1 MSHPLRVVHV
11 EQNATHAESVCH
23 LLVTEWQTCMV
34 TRIDRPDDLSSVLR
48 TRSIDLVLSDFSH
61 GSLDKW
67 DVLTRIRDIDPE
79 IPLVYL
85 SDAVDEGVIVE
96 ALQKGAADYVFK
108 ERPERLI
115 AAIRGALEG
124 ARNRR
129 DCSRTAQLIRNQL
142 EAIDKARDAICI
154 TDSHG
159 HITYA
164 NDCAKEMF
172 GLIDHPDN
180 PFLDSLFGFQN
191 RTALAEAFVQ
201 LRTTG
206 FWSGELPLVLPNAAA
221 RFIVS
226 RWTLIRD
233 SQNRPKSILCIST
246 DITDHKKLESRLLP
260 PQQGAGMGSFADGVA
275 QDLNQILKPILIAVI
290 QLQRRVRG
298 AEFRH
303 LLGIIDACTR
313 HGLSLTNHVLAYA
326 KGVDSERQE
335 VKPDLLIQEVVGLLR
350 EAFSDS
356 VNIETVIQ
364 KNLWSISAN
373 STQLSQ
379 VLINLG
385 LHARDAMADAGV
397 LTFRACNVQVDAAL
411 AEATPGARP
420 GPHVLITVSDTGF
433 GIPPELMDRVLDP
446 GLPVLAGSSGG
457 NDTFPDLSTVR
468 GIVQGIGGFLQVES
482 VHGMGTEFIL
492 HLPAMVQPDDADE
505 LDLKPF
511 VRTTDGRGETIL
523 LIDEQSDGRD
533 LVQTFL
539 ESHGYRVLVVEN
551 SAAALKLFH
560 DRHHDVQIVLT
571 DAIMA
576 DHDRAELVSQIQ
588 GVRPDI
594 RIIAIGGCAGDG
606 ESMKTMDGV
615 SFFPRP
621 LTGLELLAAV
631 RQVLAET

>member
-11 EQNATHAESVCH
+11 EQNATYAESVRQ
-23 LLVTEWQTCMV
+23 LLVPEWPDCIV
-34 TRIDRPDDLSSVLR
+34 TRVDRPDDLPSIR
-48 TRSIDLVLSDFSH
+48 HTRSIDLVLSDFSH

-67 DVLTRIRDIDPE
+67 DVLTQIRAIDPE
-79 IPLVYL
+79 IPLVFL
-85 SDAVDEGVIVE
+85 SDTVDEGVIVE
-96 ALQKGAADYVFK
+96 ALQNGAADYVFK
-108 ERPERLI
+108 ERPERLKG
-115 AAIRGALEG
+115 AIRRALES
-124 ARNRR
+124 ARSSRDQSRGERLIHNR
-129 DCSRTAQLIRNQL
+129 L
-142 EAIDKARDAICI
+142 EAIDKAWDAICV
-154 TDSHG
+154 TDTHG

-172 GLIDHPDN
+172 GLIDHPDT

-191 RTALAEAFVQ
+191 RSALAEAFVQ
-201 LRTTG
+201 LRATG
-206 FWSGELPLVLPNAAA
+206 FWSGELPLALPNATA

-233 SQNRPKSILCIST
+233 SQNRPKSVLCIST
-246 DITDHKKLESRLLP
+246 DITDHKRLESRLLP
-260 PQQGAGMGSFADGVA
+260 PQQHEGLSSLADGIA
-275 QDLNQILKPILIAVI
+275 KDLNQVLKPSLTAVI
-290 QLQRRVRG
+290 QLQRRVRE
-298 AEFRH
+298 AEFQH

-313 HGLSLTNHVLAYA
+313 RGLSLTNQMLAYA
-326 KGVDSERQE
+326 KGVDGERQE
-335 VKPDLLIQEVVGLLR
+335 IRPDLLIQEVVGLLR

-385 LHARDAMADAGV
+385 LHARDAMTDAGV

-420 GPHVLITVSDTGF
+420 GPHVLITVSDAGF
-433 GIPPELMDRVLDP
+433 GIPPELMDRVFDP
-446 GLPVLAGSSGG
+446 GLPVLASPSTE
-457 NDTFPDLSTVR
+457 NDNVPDLSTVR

-482 VHGMGTEFIL
+482 IQGTGTEFIL
-492 HLPAMVQPDDADE
+492 HIPAMVQPDDVGE

-551 SAAALKLFH
+551 STAALKLFH

-576 DHDRAELVSQIQ
+576 DNDRAELVSQIQ

-594 RIIAIGGCAGDG
+594 RIIAMGGCAGDG
-606 ESMKTMDGV
+606 ESTKVIDGV